1 MDLKKFLESLESHE
15 IEELKQLLNV
25 ENIGK
30 STPIDRF
37 IVENPQMSFRLKNA
51 LADNKHYLP
60 KYVEE
65 IESVHLLRLRNLGQN
80 SVKEFQEVFA
90 KFKGKTSNS

>member
-1 MDLKKFLESLESHE
+1 MDLKKFLESLDRHE
-15 IEELKQLLNV
+15 IEELKSLLQIEIPN
-25 ENIGK
+25 K
-30 STPIDRF
+30 FTTIDAF
-37 IVENPQMSFRLKNA
+37 ISENPQMSFRLKNA

-90 KFKGKTSNS
+90 KFKGK